1 MKTPNC
7 LKAQK
12 VLVPFYKSSNAVAVN
27 CEGPYNSVR
36 LQLLMENKS
45 DRLLHMRR
53 YCMRDYQSCAVYQMV
68 MKKYED

>member
-1 MKTPNC
+1 MPTN
-7 LKAQK
+7 AAISRD
-12 VLVPFYKSSNAVAVN
+12 VLCPFYKSGNAVAVN

-36 LQLLMENKS
+36 LQLLMQNRE

-53 YCMRDYQSCAVYQMV
+53 YCMDQYKSCLVYQMI